1 MNKPLTLI
9 LASLCVPLLLFGQP
23 SERTPQP
30 DATDYVFRFVPGT
43 DMFYV
48 PWGGNAASLEAL
60 LSAVSGYMEPLRNGE
75 RYICVS
81 SYGATA
87 NDTLTS
93 ARMAYLR
100 CQRVKSELIL
110 RGDIAESMFVT
121 DRAIVAPYDGLRN
134 VVVVT
139 FPASVEQVAAIAGEE
154 AAARVEA
161 YNREISGEAEA
172 ERLAAER
179 AEQAARERAE
189 TERLAAERAAREK
202 AERLAA
208 EQSARER
215 AEAERLAAE
224 RAQAGETALLTAEA
238 KPYCLALRTNL
249 LQWATLTPNIG
260 LEWRIDPN
268 WSVQA
273 NVAYTYWSWSSG
285 DRRYSVLDLS
295 PEVRRYLGATRRGYI
310 GLMGQF
316 GNFNYKFSQT
326 GKQGDFYGVG
336 IVGGYQL
343 PVGRCLTLDFGA
355 GIGYVHADYDKYRRI
370 AGYNVRSGSGTKNY
384 FGLNRLT
391 VGLVWTFG
399 GNKGGHK

>member
-30 DATDYVFRFVPGT
+30 DATDYVFRFVPGK

-189 TERLAAERAAREK
+189 T
-202 AERLAA
+202 
-208 EQSARER
+208 
-215 AEAERLAAE
+215 ERLAAE

>member
-30 DATDYVFRFVPGT
+30 DATDYVFRFVPGK

-100 CQRVKSELIL
+100 CQRVKFELIL

-154 AAARVEA
+154 AAARVGVARSARFPSLSLTGKGGVVSSTVEGLGKGNPWAWSAAAALTEPIFAFGRLKRQEA
-161 YNREISGEAEA
+161 
-172 ERLAAER
+172 
-179 AEQAARERAE
+179 
-189 TERLAAERAAREK
+189 
-202 AERLAA
+202 
-208 EQSARER
+208 SAREAYYQSVFAYEQAVLEAFSDVEDALVSITTYTEQTER
-215 AEAERLAAE
+215 YRKLVDANEQIALMTNTLYRSGMSAYLDVIDAERSLYE
-224 RAQAGETALLTAEA
+224 SQMEYSNLVAQQYINYVNLFKAL
-238 KPYCLALRTNL
+238 
-249 LQWATLTPNIG
+249 
-260 LEWRIDPN
+260 
-268 WSVQA
+268 
-273 NVAYTYWSWSSG
+273 
-285 DRRYSVLDLS
+285 
-295 PEVRRYLGATRRGYI
+295 
-310 GLMGQF
+310 
-316 GNFNYKFSQT
+316 
-326 GKQGDFYGVG
+326 
-336 IVGGYQL
+336 GG
-343 PVGRCLTLDFGA
+343 G
-355 GIGYVHADYDKYRRI
+355 
-370 AGYNVRSGSGTKNY
+370 
-384 FGLNRLT
+384 
-391 VGLVWTFG
+391 W
-399 GNKGGHK
+399 

>member
-23 SERTPQP
+23 TERTPQP
-30 DATDYVFRFVPGT
+30 DATNYVFRFVPGK
-43 DMFYV
+43 DMFFV

-60 LSAVSGYMEPLRNGE
+60 LSALSGHMEPLRNGE

-121 DRAIVAPYDGLRN
+121 DRAIVAPYDGQRN

-139 FPASVEQVAAIAGEE
+139 FPASLEKVAAIAGEE

-179 AEQAARERAE
+179 AE

-202 AERLAA
+202 AEHLAA
-208 EQSARER
+208 QQSARER

-224 RAQAGETALLTAEA
+224 RAQAEETARLSADA
-238 KPYCLALRTNL
+238 RPYCLALRTNL

-260 LEWRIDPN
+260 LEWRIDRN
-268 WSVQA
+268 WSVEA
-273 NVAYTYWSWSSG
+273 NAAYTYWSWSSG

-295 PEVRRYLGATRRGYI
+295 PEVRRYLGAARRGYI

-336 IVGGYQL
+336 VVGGYQL

-355 GIGYVHADYDKYRRI
+355 GIGYVRTDYDKYRRI
-370 AGYNVRSGSGTKNY
+370 AGYNVRAGSGTKNY